1 MGERFKTR
9 KPMAVTTRGKGR
21 AKSKSRAGI
30 MKRKSTVKRRNAP
43 AKALADPRYRVR
55 VVKNTKVYNRKA
67 KAREAEDE
75 DA

>member
-1 MGERFKTR
+1 
-9 KPMAVTTRGKGR
+9 MAVTTRGKGR

-43 AKALADPRYRVR
+43 AKALADSRYRAR
-55 VVKNTKVYNRKA
+55 VVKSAKAYNRKA
-67 KAREAEDE
+67 KASDAEDE